1 MIQEFISTR
10 EKVEILIK
18 SEERKGFAPSRRNSN
33 PMNNADIEIENISI
47 IDSHEESSIDYSIQK
62 SNGNGESSEN
72 DSTESPQN
80 SPIVNNVD
88 IKKQR
93 RASAFV

>member
-1 MIQEFISTR
+1 M
-10 EKVEILIK
+10 K
-18 SEERKGFAPSRRNSN
+18 SEERKGFAASRRNSN
-33 PMNNADIEIENISI
+33 PMNNTDIEIENISSI
-47 IDSHEESSIDYSIQK
+47 IDSHESPILDYSTHK
-62 SNGNGESSEN
+62 SNSTGESSEN

-80 SPIVNNVD
+80 SAIVNNVD

>member
-1 MIQEFISTR
+1 
-10 EKVEILIK
+10 
-18 SEERKGFAPSRRNSN
+18 
-33 PMNNADIEIENISI
+33 MNNADIEIENISI
-47 IDSHEESSIDYSIQK
+47 IDSHEESSIDYGIQK